1 MIRDLVTELQRYF
14 LSTEIYLN
22 LISYIIRAKAH
33 ANGVTLSPSF
43 PIGTPSEKAGLKKY
57 KKENGFSPVNWLR

>member
-14 LSTEIYLN
+14 LSIEIYLN
-22 LISYIIRAKAH
+22 LISYIIRVKAH

-43 PIGTPSEKAGLKKY
+43 PIGTPLEKAGL
-57 KKENGFSPVNWLR
+57 